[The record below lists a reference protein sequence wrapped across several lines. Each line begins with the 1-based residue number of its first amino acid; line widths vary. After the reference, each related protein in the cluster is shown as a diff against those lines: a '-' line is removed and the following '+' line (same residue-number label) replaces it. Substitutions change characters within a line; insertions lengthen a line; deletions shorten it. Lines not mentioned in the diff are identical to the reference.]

1 MNIRIQV
8 PAAVLAVLAAAAIA
22 APCGAQSL
30 ADVARKEEARRK
42 ALKEHARVITNKDL
56 GAGATVTAVTPQETP
71 KAAAAQPPPK
81 AAAAGAEPDAAQAPA
96 AKGPV
101 KDQAY
106 WAKRMAGL
114 RDALDRDQILV
125 DALQSRI
132 NALTADFTARDDP
145 AQRAI
150 IEQDRLKAL
159 AKFNELKHQ
168 IEADKK
174 AIDDLEEEARRAGV
188 PPGWLRS

>member
-8 PAAVLAVLAAAAIA
+8 PAAVLAVLAAVAVA
-22 APCGAQSL
+22 APCRAQSL

-42 ALKEHARVITNKDL
+42 ALKEHAKVITNKDL
-56 GAGATVTAVTPQETP
+56 GAAAAVTVVTPQETP
-71 KAAAAQPPPK
+71 KPSAAQPK
-81 AAAAGAEPDAAQAPA
+81 AAASGAEPETPQAPA

-114 RDALDRDQILV
+114 RDALDRDQMFL

-188 PPGWLRS
+188 PPGWLRF